1 MGCFKRMALKHNTLP
16 YIKYM
21 TSASLR
27 HDTGHSKPALRD
39 NLEGED
45 RLGRE
50 VSWGFRMDGTHT
62 CLWLIHTDVWQNSS
76 QYCIY
81 IPIKINRFFKKWA
94 KVGRRSKGTFL
105 QRIYTDG
112 QKSLKRC
119 STSLITQFSSVQSL
133 SHV

>member
-16 YIKYM
+16 DVKEM

-27 HDTGHSKPALRD
+27 YDTRHSKPALGD

-50 VSWGFRMDGTHT
+50 VSWGFGMDGTHI
-62 CLWLIHTDVWQNSS
+62 CLWLIHTAVWQNPS

-81 IPIKINRFFKKWA
+81 IPIKVNRSF
-94 KVGRRSKGTFL
+94 
-105 QRIYTDG
+105 
-112 QKSLKRC
+112 
-119 STSLITQFSSVQSL
+119 
-133 SHV
+133 